1 MNQGVKIMCSY
12 FSFNDMADYMEKLLN
27 ELDDIIYDIQRELM
41 YDDDDEE
48 FIEPKQKV
56 QELREWLEKL
66 RK

>member
-1 MNQGVKIMCSY
+1 MCSY